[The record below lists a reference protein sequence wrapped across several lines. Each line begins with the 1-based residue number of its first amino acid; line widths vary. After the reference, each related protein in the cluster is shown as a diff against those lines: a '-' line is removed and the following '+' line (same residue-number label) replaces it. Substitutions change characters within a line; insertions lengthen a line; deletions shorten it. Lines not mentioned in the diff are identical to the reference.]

1 MTQIFVHHDPTV
13 VGLYQSIVAEAG
25 IPCFVRDEVNLDVLA
40 TIPLPAHSPSLRV
53 TPHEDAERAVAII
66 REFHRT
72 VATEI
77 STHGTDWVCPQ
88 CGETVPASFGSC
100 WKCQAVRPDAA

>member
-40 TIPLPAHSPSLRV
+40 TIPLPAHSPTLCV
-53 TPHEDAERAVAII
+53 NQDEDAERAVAII
-66 REFHRT
+66 REYQRT
-72 VATEI
+72 VASDI
-77 STHGTDWVCPQ
+77 ATHGADWVCPQ

-100 WKCQAVRPDAA
+100 WKCEAVRPTDA